1 MLHRDGSTYPT
12 GEGPSDIGIAKFGA
26 ICARRRR
33 RRRNLRLRI
42 KLPNLGAVSGP

>member
-1 MLHRDGSTYPT
+1 MRLHVITSEMKEAAKMHSTDG
-12 GEGPSDIGIAKFGA
+12 
-26 ICARRRR
+26 RRRR